1 MARWPK
7 KHIPRRQNGNKTTG
21 NAEPHKKVRTFPR
34 EQDLGWGH
42 TQVRDQTLTTPA
54 PKPCYPQLM
63 TKHTYHP
70 IPAKT
75 PTLRQLYCQNQPLY
89 AYCINSLTPF
99 LHIFSSFSRPFPSFS
114 RPFSSLSAKIHPTGN
129 KNFLYCQLAEKVF
142 LPAANRQQNDRQ
154 R

>member
-1 MARWPK
+1 MAEKAYSSAAKRQQNDWQRRATQKSP
-7 KHIPRRQNGNKTTG
+7 HLSTGTGFRVGAYPSPRPNT
-21 NAEPHKKVRTFPR
+21 H
-34 EQDLGWGH
+34 H
-42 TQVRDQTLTTPA
+42 PA